1 MTDRFQ
7 LESLDH
13 IAIAVRDVD
22 ASRRWYAEVLGLER
36 RHEETWGDVPTMM
49 CAGSTMVALFPR
61 AVGDGDEEIYRR
73 GGKPALRHFAF
84 RADRANF
91 DRARAELERRGFE
104 VEFQDHEIAHSIY
117 FFDPD
122 GYELEITTYDV

>member
-1 MTDRFQ
+1 MTDHFKLQ
-7 LESLDH
+7 GLDH
-13 IAIAVRDVD
+13 VAIAVRDVH

-36 RHEETWGDVPTMM
+36 RHQETWGDFPIMMGVGDTML
-49 CAGSTMVALFPR
+49 ALFPR
-61 AVGDGDEEIYRR
+61 PADAPPDDGL
-73 GGKPALRHFAF
+73 GGKPALRHIAF

-91 DRARAELERRGFE
+91 ERAREALARRGLE

-122 GYELEITTYDV
+122 GYEVEITTYEL

>member
-1 MTDRFQ
+1 MSDGFQ

-13 IAIAVRDVD
+13 VAIAVRDVA

-49 CAGSTMVALFPR
+49 CAGSTMLALFPR
-61 AVGDGDEEIYRR
+61 TPGGDDEAYRR
-73 GGKPALRHFAF
+73 GGKPALRHVAF

-91 DRARAELERRGFE
+91 DRARAELARRGLE
-104 VEFQDHEIAHSIY
+104 VEFQDHTIAHSIY

-122 GYELEITTYDV
+122 GYEIEITTYEL